1 MSKSKDYKDVSDEVV
16 DTYDADVNLK
26 NGDAKED
33 DKIDTSEYTDAGDI
47 GDEQLPAGEIK
58 TDKKVWDYDA
68 SKAKVADLPKKV
80 KDFVAGL

>member
-1 MSKSKDYKDVSDEVV
+1 MSSSKERKVVSDDVV
-16 DTYDADVNLK
+16 DSEDVNVK
-26 NGDAKED
+26 NGDARED
-33 DKIDTSEYTDAGDI
+33 DRVDTSEYTDAGDI